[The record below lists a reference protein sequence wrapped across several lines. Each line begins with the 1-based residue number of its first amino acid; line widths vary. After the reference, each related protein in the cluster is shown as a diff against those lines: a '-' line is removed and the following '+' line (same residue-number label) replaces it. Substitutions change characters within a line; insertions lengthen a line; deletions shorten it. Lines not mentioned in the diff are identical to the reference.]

1 MHTYTHMY
9 ICVFTCVGMHQN
21 NISEWLIYR
30 CFLHFPKIYTMSICS
45 SILRNKYIL
54 KYYFQENN
62 FFFNILINLGFIHWK
77 KERTC
82 DIMSL
87 SCHRHSARSFI
98 KEVSPFRKQYYSTGK
113 QLKLYFDLVFLNILL
128 Q

>member
-9 ICVFTCVGMHQN
+9 ICVGMHQN

-30 CFLHFPKIYTMSICS
+30 CFLHFPKIYTVSIYS

-62 FFFNILINLGFIHWK
+62 SFFNILINLGFILWK

-82 DIMSL
+82 DIISL
-87 SCHRHSARSFI
+87 SCHRHSER
-98 KEVSPFRKQYYSTGK
+98 
-113 QLKLYFDLVFLNILL
+113 
-128 Q
+128 